1 MAVSIFFYHYMF
13 LYSLKTRPQASFG
26 QWRKLI
32 PGFYERRPFM
42 MLGDG
47 HSNIPRKKL
56 KPVVSLLG
64 ALSSISKAL
73 LGFREG
79 AIFRSQFGRSID
91 KVLVQQLR
99 QRVVPLC

>member
-1 MAVSIFFYHYMF
+1 MRGHKIRIIVTPHYLQGGKYFFYFYMF
-13 LYSLKTRPQASFG
+13 LCSLETDPTKG
-26 QWRKLI
+26 HL
-32 PGFYERRPFM
+32 FM
-42 MLGDG
+42 MLG

-91 KVLVQQLR
+91 KVLVKQLR
-99 QRVVPLC
+99 QRVVPLF